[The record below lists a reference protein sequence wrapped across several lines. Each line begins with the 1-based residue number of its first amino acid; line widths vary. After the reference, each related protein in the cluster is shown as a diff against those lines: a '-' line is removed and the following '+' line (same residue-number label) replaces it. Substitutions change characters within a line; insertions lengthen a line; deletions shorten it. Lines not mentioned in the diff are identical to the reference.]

1 MKNTTRISNLLA
13 IACIVGTTAWGPAP
27 AAGQTTSPFGG
38 SQITVSVTDTASG
51 AATAVASD
59 TLDSL
64 LTSEERELMA
74 LRLLPLYYPSLKQA
88 MQKPLGSLD
97 RAKARARAMYSYPN
111 AVYSPN
117 FGDPVRMLEWAR
129 RYRGDAAMV
138 KFSGTAQRGDIIL
151 SGHKTV
157 EGQKNDPIAILTG
170 GRYHHAII
178 VIDGP
183 PCVFIEAVGATGSK
197 TDPTNNRVRISSW
210 HEQLAGWA
218 GMRLER
224 PTAGQPAAEA
234 KKNIDGAVNYLTT
247 QLGKPYDYGFT
258 NNDTNRAFYC
268 SELAW
273 KCYAVGA
280 GMTSYKPAK
289 SSGRDRMIVALN
301 AVVDGLQ
308 PKDRVAIANRVMAF
322 TSDFTSQKPPD
333 LKKLNDFIVDELTP
347 GCKTLSDA
355 YPTPEAREKLRGVLE
370 KVRSNEA
377 FTKFLKARA
386 DFDAAKKA
394 GKFDAGWGIGTARK
408 LAAEAKIAA
417 SIVSDINSLVK
428 QSGAGYTK
436 LAKLV
441 GAVFAPMYKYMGT
454 YADFLTGMDKEGKVN
469 VPEGA
474 KTVLSMVD
482 WLAEKRESVK
492 RWPVGSSLA
501 NLLPGN
507 GDGKVQES
515 FTSPT
520 DLAGTSA
527 FHVEYP

>member
-1 MKNTTRISNLLA
+1 MTSMKRISNLLA
-13 IACIVGTTAWGPAP
+13 IACIVGTTAMAASP
-27 AAGQTTSPFGG
+27 AAAQTTSPFGG
-38 SQITVSVTDTASG
+38 TKITVSISDAASG
-51 AATAVASD
+51 TTAAVASSTQD
-59 TLDSL
+59 DL
-64 LTSEERELMA
+64 LTAEERELMA
-74 LRLLPLYYPSLKQA
+74 LKLLPHYYPFLKEALQE
-88 MQKPLGSLD
+88 PLGSLD
-97 RAKARARAMYSYPN
+97 RAKARARSLYRYPN

-117 FGDPVRMLEWAR
+117 FGDPVRMLEWAK
-129 RYRGDAAMV
+129 RYRNDAAMV

-170 GRYHHAII
+170 GRYHHAIV

-197 TDPTNNRVRISSW
+197 TDPTNNHVRISSW
-210 HEQLAGWA
+210 HESLANWA

-234 KKNIDGAVNYLTT
+234 KKNIDGAVNYLIA

-308 PKDRVAIANRVMAF
+308 PKDRLSIANRVVAF
-322 TSDFTSQKPPD
+322 ANEYTAQKPPD
-333 LKKLNDFIVDELTP
+333 LRKLNNFIVDELTP
-347 GCKTLSDA
+347 ACKTLSDA
-355 YPTPEAREKLRGVLE
+355 YPTPEAREKLRSVLE
-370 KVRSNEA
+370 KVRTNEA
-377 FTKFLKARA
+377 FPKFLKART

-394 GKFDAGWGIGTARK
+394 GKFDTGWGIGAARK
-408 LAAEAKIAA
+408 LAAEAKIGA

-428 QSGAGYTK
+428 QSGAGYAK

-441 GAVFAPMYKYMGT
+441 GSVFAPMYKYMGT
-454 YADFLTGMDKEGKVN
+454 YADFMTGMDEAGKVN
-469 VPEGA
+469 LPDGA
-474 KTVLSMVD
+474 KTVLSMTD
-482 WLAEKRESVK
+482 WLAEKREAVK
-492 RWPVGSSLA
+492 QWPIGSSLA